1 MVVQEVFLGCLQS
14 LHAFFSLPVI
24 HCERASREGGPVLW
38 RPARSGSVPRGSG
51 GDVEPRTWL
60 EPASPA
66 SGVPEDPPPCLTAHR
81 LAPLD

>member
-1 MVVQEVFLGCLQS
+1 M
-14 LHAFFSLPVI
+14 
-24 HCERASREGGPVLW
+24 LW
-38 RPARSGSVPRGSG
+38 RPARSGSVPSGSG
-51 GDVEPRTWL
+51 GDAEPRTWL